1 MTIASKINSV
11 NLAIDPTENDYRI
24 VIRQSLSVMIYSCND
39 LLLNRQTNLR
49 IKFLSLGLING

>member
-1 MTIASKINSV
+1 MTIASNINSV

-24 VIRQSLSVMIYSCND
+24 VIRQSPSVIT
-39 LLLNRQTNLR
+39 LVLNRQTILR